1 MVAAAE
7 IGIAGRRIGPGHP
20 CFVIAEA
27 GINHNG
33 DVAIAADLVRAAAE
47 AGADAIKFQ
56 THFPEHEMLRGG
68 ATAAYVGESLFD
80 LLTRTAL
87 SRDDHFMLRDLAA
100 KHGIIFLS
108 TPFSREAADFLETVG
123 VPAFKTGSGELT
135 NLPLQR
141 HIARKGKPMIV
152 STGMSTPDEIERTV
166 QAIRAIGTPFA
177 LMHCTSTY
185 PTPFEHVELDCI
197 PALRGTFGVPVG
209 FSDHTLGDFMAFA
222 AATLGANLFEK
233 HFTLSRSLPGP
244 DQQGSMEPAELA
256 ELVKGIRAIDAARGS
271 TKTIQPG
278 EQEVRN
284 MALHSVVSVRDIP
297 AGATIAAAD
306 VWVKRPGT
314 GIPARQLDE
323 VIGRVAKR
331 TIPHDRLVRW
341 DDLEPGTAT

>member
-1 MVAAAE
+1 MPDDRC
-7 IGIAGRRIGPGHP
+7 ITIGPRTVGAGQP
-20 CFVIAEA
+20 CFIIAEA
-27 GINHNG
+27 GIYHNG
-33 DVAIAADLVRAAAE
+33 DVRLASDLVDAASE

-87 SRDDHFMLRDLAA
+87 SRDDHFTLRDRA
-100 KHGIIFLS
+100 KLKGILFLS

-152 STGMSTPDEIERTV
+152 STGMSTPEEIDATV
-166 QAIRAIGTPFA
+166 QTLETEGARFA

-185 PTPFEHVELDCI
+185 PTPYEHAQLGCI
-197 PALRGTFGVPVG
+197 PWLQQRYEVPVG
-209 FSDHTLGDFMAFA
+209 FSDHSLGSFLAFA
-222 AATLGANLFEK
+222 AVASGANLFEK
-233 HFTLSRSLPGP
+233 HFTISRSLPGP
-244 DQQGSMEPAELA
+244 DQQGSMEPHELA
-256 ELVKGIRAIDAARGS
+256 DLVKGIRAIERARGA

-284 MALHSVVSVRDIP
+284 MALHSVVSIRDIA
-297 AGATIAAAD
+297 AGATIGADD
-306 VWVKRPGT
+306 VWTKRPGT
-314 GIPARQLDE
+314 GIPARQMDE
-323 VIGRVAKR
+323 VIG
-331 TIPHDRLVRW
+331 
-341 DDLEPGTAT
+341 

>member
-7 IGIAGRRIGPGHP
+7 IVIAGRRIGPGHP

-33 DVAIAADLVRAAAE
+33 DIAIASDLVRAAAD

-87 SRDDHFMLRDLAA
+87 SRDAHHALRDLARE
-100 KHGIIFLS
+100 KGIIFLS
-108 TPFSREAADFLETVG
+108 TPFSREAADFLETLG

-141 HIARKGKPMIV
+141 HIARKHKPMII
-152 STGMSTPDEIERTV
+152 STGMSTPEEIDRTV
-166 QAIRAIGTPFA
+166 GVVRAEGAPFA

-185 PTPFEHVELDCI
+185 PTPYEHVQLGCI
-197 PALRGTFGVPVG
+197 GWLRNRYGVPVG
-209 FSDHTLGDFMAFA
+209 FSDHTIGSYMAFA
-222 AATLGANLFEK
+222 AAANGANLLEK
-233 HFTLSRSLPGP
+233 HFTTSRGLPGP
-244 DQQGSMEPAELA
+244 DQQGSIEPSELA
-256 ELVKGIRAIDAARGS
+256 DLIRGVRAIERGLGA

-278 EQEVRN
+278 EQDVRD
-284 MALHSVVSVRDIP
+284 MAHHSVVSV
-297 AGATIAAAD
+297 
-306 VWVKRPGT
+306 
-314 GIPARQLDE
+314 
-323 VIGRVAKR
+323 
-331 TIPHDRLVRW
+331 
-341 DDLEPGTAT
+341 